1 MKTCITISLG
11 LAGLLGLSGP
21 SHVSQRDNLDRIAD
35 SIVRDIPSGANI
47 VWLGESHGTKAN
59 AELAFELFHRL
70 DRIGKIDY
78 IIEESGYLDG
88 EEMNRFMQSGDTS
101 ILVRNM
107 NKHYGTFAWTRDM
120 FDYYV
125 KIYNSQRDKPIP
137 QRTTFVGIDLAHDY
151 WNYHAIIRD
160 SIALR
165 HVIDPELVLARIPA
179 ELPKIVDYKNYY
191 GNLVKDIERK
201 ETLYRKC
208 FSADF
213 ERLRYLIRNV
223 YFTCLAKTAP
233 SKRWDTIRDSLIYE
247 NFKELQHRFDFAN
260 SRSFAFWGTDHI
272 LQEKDRSG
280 TEFIAAR
287 IKKNH
292 LDIEQYGCY
301 LLYSKSKFNLPVF
314 FIPKPI
320 RVFFGKKT
328 YISTGGL
335 NNDGMFVPV
344 NGMSHLKSRMDGEES
359 HAFFAANTLPDKYD
373 FVRRRKGRSIG
384 DYVQSFVLIRNSPA
398 SKPLYHWKGK

>member
-1 MKTCITISLG
+1 MKTCITI
-11 LAGLLGLSGP
+11 LLGLVGP
-21 SHVSQRDNLDRIAD
+21 FCFSQKNNVDRIAD
-35 SIVRDIPSGANI
+35 SIVREIPSDVNI

-59 AELAFELFHRL
+59 AELAFELFQRL
-70 DRIGKIDY
+70 DREKNIDY

-88 EEMNRFMQSGDTS
+88 EEMNRFMQSGDTA
-101 ILVRNM
+101 ILVKNM
-107 NKHYGTFAWTRDM
+107 NRHYGTFAWTRDM
-120 FDYYV
+120 LNYYV
-125 KIYNSQRDKPIP
+125 KLYDSQRDKPI
-137 QRTTFVGIDLAHDY
+137 QKRTKFIGVDLAHDY

-165 HVIDPELVLARIPA
+165 YDLDPKLVLAQVPA

-191 GNLVKDIERK
+191 GKLVKDIESN
-201 ETLYRKC
+201 EALYRKC
-208 FSADF
+208 LSADF
-213 ERLRYLIRNV
+213 ERFRYMSRNV
-223 YFTCLAKTAP
+223 YFTSLAKTAHP
-233 SKRWDTIRDSLIYE
+233 KRWDPIRDSLIYE

-292 LDIEQYGCY
+292 RDIEQYGCY

-314 FIPKPI
+314 YIPKPI

-344 NGMSHLKSRMDGEES
+344 NGMKHLKSRMDSKDS
-359 HAFFAANTLPDKYD
+359 HAFFATNSLPDKYD
-373 FVRRRKGRSIG
+373 FVNRQKGRSIG

-398 SKPLYHWKGK
+398 SKPLYYWKRK